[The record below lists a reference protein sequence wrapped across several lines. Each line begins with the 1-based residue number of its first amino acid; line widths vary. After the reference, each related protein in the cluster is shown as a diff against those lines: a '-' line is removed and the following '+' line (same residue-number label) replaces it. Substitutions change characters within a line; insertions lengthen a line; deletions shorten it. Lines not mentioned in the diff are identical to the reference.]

1 MITLFIDDTDLYKQ
15 GIILEEFDIGIP
27 EMKVHKVS
35 VPGRNGDLDMSRALT
50 GYTHFSNRTISL
62 VLGMTGS
69 EEERERL
76 RSLLFVHVYN
86 KQVHIRFSHLEGY
99 FVGTMTFHSYERT
112 PAKSTIKATVDCYPF
127 RLIGDEVVSSTTLT
141 SAFQYIT
148 IGYAGMPTPLSI
160 VTTGMATIEYK
171 GKRYTVQKGE
181 HQLGILLE
189 MGNNTLRVSGN
200 GTLTTQYIREV
211 L

>member
-15 GIILEEFDIGIP
+15 GIVLEEFDIGVP

-62 VLGMTGS
+62 VLGMLGS

-86 KQVHIRFSHLEGY
+86 KQVKLTFSHLEGY
-99 FVGTMTFHSYERT
+99 FIGTMTFHSYERT

-141 SAFQYIT
+141 SAFQSIT
-148 IGYAGMPTPLSI
+148 IGYAGMPTPLTI
-160 VTTGMATIEYK
+160 VTTGMATIEHK

-189 MGNNTLRVSGN
+189 MGNNTLRVSGS
-200 GTLTTQYIREV
+200 GTLTTQYIMEV